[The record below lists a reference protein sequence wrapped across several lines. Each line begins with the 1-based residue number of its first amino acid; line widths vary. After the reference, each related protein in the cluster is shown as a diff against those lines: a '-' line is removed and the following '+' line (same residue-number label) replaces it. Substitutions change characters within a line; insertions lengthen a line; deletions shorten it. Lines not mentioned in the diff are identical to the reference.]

1 MMTKE
6 KILNILEQINPD
18 ADYENS
24 DDFFEDELMDSMGI
38 MTMITMIE
46 NTFSI
51 TIEPEDITADN
62 FLNISCITKMLE
74 TYL

>member
-6 KILNILEQINPD
+6 KILNILEQINPEV
-18 ADYENS
+18 DYENS
-24 DDFFEDELMDSMGI
+24 EDFFEDELMDSMGI

-51 TIEPEDITADN
+51 TIRPEDITADN
-62 FLNISCITKMLE
+62 FLNLSCIMNMLK

>member
-1 MMTKE
+1 MTKE